1 MDLPLL
7 QDLLIL
13 IGFSTL
19 IVLLL
24 KRVKLPSILGFLVTG
39 ILIGPYSLS
48 LISDTHE
55 VEIIAE
61 IGVILLL
68 FVIGMELSLKQLASI
83 KKTVFIGGSLQVFV
97 SIAATAAIYSIFSTS
112 WAEAVFMGF
121 LVSLSS
127 TAIVLTMFQDR
138 NEMSTAQGKNA
149 LGILI
154 FQDLIVVPMM
164 LVTPIISGQSENVLE
179 SILILLLK
187 SAGVILVTI
196 VSAKYIVPLLL
207 YRVAKTRSKELFLLA
222 TLTICFAVAFL
233 TSEAGLSLALGA
245 FLAGLIVSE
254 SEYSHQATSFVLP
267 FRALFTSFFFISVGM
282 LLDVRFLFSNLAII
296 LAISAGVFVV
306 KGFIATVSVL
316 LLKYPIR
323 TALLTGLALFQVG
336 EFAFIL
342 SKVGIEYGL
351 ITETMNQYFLAVS
364 ISSMLLTP
372 FVFMFS
378 DKVVGLFMKTRV
390 GNVLESRLSQGAPQN
405 ELDTDELKDHLVII
419 GYGLNGSHL
428 AKAAEA
434 NSIPYVIIEVDA
446 DIVRRER
453 KNGVPILFGNAA
465 HSHILETVN
474 LRKSRAVVIA
484 ISDYRETENMVRAI
498 RMVCHTTYLVV
509 RSKYVRET
517 NELLALG
524 ADDVIPEEFETSIE
538 ISSRIL
544 NRFLIPIED
553 IDSFMSML
561 RSDNYQLLE
570 GKRKLPKTYRS
581 DKLPNL
587 NITTIHVGRDS
598 GGPVGR
604 SLGEANVRNTYGVNI
619 IGIGR
624 NEKMHFHF
632 DANEKIL
639 QNDLLFVYG
648 EPEKVHKF
656 QENVS

>member
-1 MDLPLL
+1 MHLPLL
-7 QDLLIL
+7 QDLVIL

-24 KRVKLPSILGFLVTG
+24 KRVNLPSILGFLITG
-39 ILIGPYSLS
+39 IVIGPYSLS
-48 LISDTHE
+48 LIDDSHQ
-55 VEIIAE
+55 VEIISE

-68 FVIGMELSLKQLASI
+68 FVIGMELSLKQLTSI
-83 KKTVFIGGSLQVFV
+83 KKTVFIGGTIQVFV
-97 SIAATAAIYSIFSTS
+97 SIGATAIIYSFFSTS
-112 WAEAVFMGF
+112 WTEAVFMGF

-138 NEMSTAQGKNA
+138 NEMNTAQGKNA

-164 LVTPIISGQSENVLE
+164 LVTPIISGQSENVMG
-179 SILILLLK
+179 SIVVLLLK
-187 SAGVILVTI
+187 SACVILVTI
-196 VSAKYIVPLLL
+196 VSAKYIVPRLL
-207 YRVAKTRSKELFLLA
+207 YEVAKTRSKELFLL
-222 TLTICFAVAFL
+222 TTFTICFAVTFL

-254 SEYSHQATSFVLP
+254 SEYSHQATSFMLP

-282 LLDVRFLFSNLAII
+282 MLDINFLFFNVVVIVI
-296 LAISAGVFVV
+296 LSVGVFVL
-306 KGFIATVSVL
+306 KGTIATLSIL
-316 LLKYPIR
+316 ILKYPLR
-323 TALLTGLALFQVG
+323 TALLTGFTLFQVG

-351 ITETMNQYFLAVS
+351 LTETMNQYFLAVS
-364 ISSMLLTP
+364 ITSMLFTP

-378 DKVVGLFMKTRV
+378 DKVVAVFMKTKI
-390 GNVLESRLSQGAPQN
+390 GNVLETRLYQSPPKN
-405 ELDTDELKDHLVII
+405 ELNTESLKDHLVII

-428 AKAAEA
+428 ARAAEA
-434 NSIPYVIIEVDA
+434 HSIPYVVIEVDA
-446 DIVRRER
+446 DIVKLER
-453 KNGVPILFGNAA
+453 KKGVPILFGNAV

-474 LRKSRAVVIA
+474 VRGSRAVVVA
-484 ISDYRETENMVRAI
+484 ISDYAETENIVRAI
-498 RMVCHTTYLVV
+498 RMACQTTFLVV
-509 RSKYVRET
+509 RSKYVKET

-553 IDSFMSML
+553 IEGFISLL

-570 GKRKLPKTYRS
+570 SKRKLPKTYRYE
-581 DKLPNL
+581 KMPNL
-587 NITTIHVGRDS
+587 NITTIQVGRDS
-598 GGPVGR
+598 GGPVGK
-604 SLGEANVRNTYGVNI
+604 SIGEANVRKNYGVNI
-619 IGIGR
+619 IGICR
-624 NEKMHFHF
+624 NNQIYLHF

-639 QNDLLFVYG
+639 QSDLLFVYG

-656 QENVS
+656 QETVS

>member
-1 MDLPLL
+1 MHLPLL
-7 QDLLIL
+7 KDLLIL

-24 KRVKLPSILGFLVTG
+24 KRAKLPSILGFLITG

-48 LISDTHE
+48 LISDSHQ
-55 VEIIAE
+55 VEIISE

-83 KKTVFIGGSLQVFV
+83 KKTVFIGGTIQVFV
-97 SIAATAAIYSIFSTS
+97 SVGATAAVYSFFSTS

-127 TAIVLTMFQDR
+127 TAIVLTMFQGR
-138 NEMSTAQGKNA
+138 NEMSTTQGKNA

-196 VSAKYIVPLLL
+196 VSAKYIVPRLL

-282 LLDVRFLFSNLAII
+282 MLDLHFLFSNFAII
-296 LAISAGVFVV
+296 VIITAGVFVL
-306 KGFIATVSVL
+306 KGTIATLSVL
-316 LLKYPIR
+316 LLKYPVR

-351 ITETMNQYFLAVS
+351 LTETMNQYFLAVS

-378 DKVVGLFMKTRV
+378 DRVVALFMKTRM
-390 GNVLESRLSQGAPQN
+390 GNALETRLSQAPPQN

-434 NSIPYVIIEVDA
+434 NSIPYVVVEVDA

-453 KNGVPILFGNAA
+453 KNGVPIMFGNAA
-465 HSHILETVN
+465 HSHILGTVN
-474 LRKSRAVVIA
+474 VRKSRAVVIA

-498 RMVCHTTYLVV
+498 RMVCQTTYLVV
-509 RSKYVRET
+509 RSKYVKET

-544 NRFLIPIED
+544 NRFLIPTED
-553 IDSFMSML
+553 IDSFISML

-581 DKLPNL
+581 EKFPNL

-598 GGPVGR
+598 GGPVGK
-604 SLGEANVRNTYGVNI
+604 SIGESNIRNKYGVNI

-624 NEKMHFHF
+624 NDEMHFHF
-632 DANEKIL
+632 DAHEKIL

-648 EPEKVHKF
+648 EPEKVHYF
-656 QENVS
+656 QEKVN

>member
-1 MDLPLL
+1 MHLPLL
-7 QDLLIL
+7 RDLLIL

-48 LISDTHE
+48 LINDNHE
-55 VEIIAE
+55 VEIISE

-83 KKTVFIGGSLQVFV
+83 KKMVFLGGAFQVLASILLTV
-97 SIAATAAIYSIFSTS
+97 AIYSFFTTS
-112 WAEAVFMGF
+112 WSEAVFMGF

-127 TAIVLTMFQDR
+127 TAIVLAMFQDR
-138 NEMSTAQGKNA
+138 NEMSSAQGKNA

-164 LVTPIISGQSENVLE
+164 LVTPIISGESENVLG
-179 SILILLLK
+179 SILALLLK
-187 SAGVILVTI
+187 SAGVIVLMI
-196 VSAKYIVPLLL
+196 VGAKYIVPRLF
-207 YRVAKTRSKELFLLA
+207 YEVAKTRSKELFLLT

-267 FRALFTSFFFISVGM
+267 FRTLFTSFFFISVGM
-282 LLDVRFLFSNLAII
+282 MLDVSFLVSQIGLV
-296 LAISAGVFVV
+296 LAISAGLILF
-306 KGFIATVSVL
+306 KGSIASLAVL
-316 LLKYPIR
+316 ILRYPIR

-351 ITETMNQYFLAVS
+351 LSESMNQLFLAVS
-364 ISSMLLTP
+364 ITSMVLTP

-378 DKVVGLFMKTRV
+378 HRIVSAFMKTKV
-390 GNVLESRLSQGAPQN
+390 GNVIDKKLSQEPPPVDMLPGD
-405 ELDTDELKDHLVII
+405 LSGHLIII

-428 AKAAEA
+428 ARAADA
-434 NSIPYVIIEVDA
+434 YSIPYLVIEEDA
-446 DIVRRER
+446 EIARRER
-453 KNGVPILFGNAA
+453 ERGIPILFGNAT
-465 HSHILETVN
+465 HTHILEKAN
-474 LRKSRAVVIA
+474 LRNSRAVVVS
-484 ISDYRETENMVRAI
+484 ISDIHETQQIVRTI
-498 RMVCHTTYLVV
+498 RMVCQTTYLVV
-509 RSKYVRET
+509 RSKFVKET
-517 NELLALG
+517 DILIALG

-544 NRFLIPIED
+544 HRFLVPHDD
-553 IDSFMSML
+553 IDNYISLL
-561 RSDNYQLLE
+561 RSHNYQLLE
-570 GKRKLPKTYRS
+570 GQRKLPQTFKTPS
-581 DKLPNL
+581 LPNL
-587 NITTIHVGRDS
+587 NITTLKVGRDS
-598 GGPVGR
+598 GGPVGK
-604 SLGEANVRNTYGVNI
+604 SLRESNIRKEYGINI
-619 IGIGR
+619 IGICR
-624 NEKMHFHF
+624 NDKMYFHF
-632 DANEKIL
+632 DSDEKIL

-648 EPEKVHKF
+648 QQQNMNRFHETI
-656 QENVS
+656 S

>member
-1 MDLPLL
+1 MHLPLL

-13 IGFSTL
+13 LGFSTL

-24 KRVKLPSILGFLVTG
+24 KRLNLPSILGFLLTG
-39 ILIGPYSLS
+39 IIIGPYSLS
-48 LISDTHE
+48 LISDIHQ
-55 VEIIAE
+55 VEIISE

-83 KKTVFIGGSLQVFV
+83 KKTVFVGGAIQVFA
-97 SIAATAAIYSIFSTS
+97 SIGATVGIYSFFGAS

-164 LVTPIISGQSENVLE
+164 LVAPIISGQSENVVN

-187 SAGVILVTI
+187 SGGVIIITI
-196 VSAKYIVPLLL
+196 VSAKYIVPRLLHT
-207 YRVAKTRSKELFLLA
+207 VAKTRSQELFLLT

-282 LLDVRFLFSNLAII
+282 MLNVSFLFVNIGPI
-296 LAISAGVFVV
+296 LAIMAGVFVV
-306 KGFIATVSVL
+306 KAAIATLAVL
-316 LLKYPIR
+316 VLKYPIR

-342 SKVGIEYGL
+342 SKVGIQYGL
-351 ITETMNQYFLAVS
+351 LTETMNQYFLAVS
-364 ISSMLLTP
+364 VLSMLLTP

-378 DKVVGLFMKTRV
+378 DRIVGLFMRTRV
-390 GNVLESRLSQGAPQN
+390 GGVLDRRLSQSMPLN
-405 ELDTDELKDHLVII
+405 ELDIDHLQDHLVII
-419 GYGLNGSHL
+419 GFGLNGIHL
-428 AKAAEA
+428 SEAAEA
-434 NSIPYVIIEVDA
+434 NSIPYVVIEMNA
-446 DIVRRER
+446 DIVKREKQR
-453 KNGVPILFGNAA
+453 GVPIMFGDA
-465 HSHILETVN
+465 SHTHLLEAVH
-474 LRKSRAVVIA
+474 LWKSRAVVVA
-484 ISDYRETENMVRAI
+484 ISGQQETQEIVRAI
-498 RMVCHTTYLVV
+498 RTVCQTTYLVV

-517 NELLALG
+517 DELLALG
-524 ADDVIPEEFETSIE
+524 ADDVIPQEFETSIE
-538 ISSRIL
+538 IASRIMS
-544 NRFLIPIED
+544 RFLIPMES
-553 IDSFMSML
+553 IDGFISLL

-570 GKRKLPKTYRS
+570 GRKKLPRTFTSRQ
-581 DKLPNL
+581 LPNL
-587 NITTIHVGRDS
+587 NITTVMVGRDS
-598 GGPVGR
+598 GGPVGK
-604 SLGEANVRNTYGVNI
+604 SIAEANIRHEHGVNI
-619 IGIGR
+619 IGIR
-624 NEKMHFHF
+624 RDDKMYFNF
-632 DANEKIL
+632 TANEKIL

-648 EPEKVHKF
+648 EPERVHRF
-656 QENVS
+656 QERIA